1 MTEQVLIEVCVD
13 SVASAVAAER
23 GGAQRVELCSDL
35 LEGGITPSLGLL
47 EAVRSRISIPLHSII
62 RPRGGDFC
70 YSDDELRIMQRDI
83 EVAKSAG
90 VDGVVFGLLK
100 ASGDVDILR
109 TRKFVQLSRPLPV
122 TFHRAFDVS
131 ADLRGS
137 LEAVCE
143 TGVDRIL
150 TSGGEQHS
158 LRGIE
163 TIAELVSLAG
173 ERIKIMAGG
182 GINATN
188 VAQILEHTRV
198 REIHVGLAT
207 PIESRGVQQSP
218 RVLLGK
224 YGGREYQ
231 RTQVQEEN
239 VRELKRVA
247 EQALQKRRDALR
259 TDR

>member
-1 MTEQVLIEVCVD
+1 
-13 SVASAVAAER
+13 
-23 GGAQRVELCSDL
+23 
-35 LEGGITPSLGLL
+35 
-47 EAVRSRISIPLHSII
+47 
-62 RPRGGDFC
+62 
-70 YSDDELRIMQRDI
+70 
-83 EVAKSAG
+83 
-90 VDGVVFGLLK
+90 
-100 ASGDVDILR
+100 
-109 TRKFVQLSRPLPV
+109 V